1 MKKFFISALFL
12 SGFLGFAQST
22 MTPLDPMQDK
32 DLMTW
37 YHKDFATTHIYGVN
51 TQNAYKFL
59 DSKGLKPKKVIVA
72 VLDSGV
78 QIDHPALKNNLWT
91 NPNEVPGNGKDDDK
105 NGYIDDVHGWD
116 FIGGK
121 NGEVGADNLEI
132 TRVIRQFKD
141 IFEGPDTAKNKA
153 NQAKMPEDFAMYL
166 KSKADFDKKGPD
178 AKRNYET
185 YKKISEMTPSIIALL
200 NGKNLT
206 PENVAKITPT
216 TPEGMMGSQILS
228 SIIKDPAIAGK
239 SPAEVQTYLDAQ
251 MKEALDYYEPQATK
265 QYNLDFDPRSIVG
278 DDYSNINEKYYGNN
292 HYQGPDALHGT
303 HVAGIIAGMP
313 NGNEIQYGVGS
324 KVAQIMTIRAVPDG
338 DERDKDIANGIFY
351 AVNNGAKI
359 VNMSF
364 GKSVSPGKKKV
375 WEAFKYAQDK
385 GVLLVHAAGNDNED
399 IQKSDNFPTNFK
411 KLDDPKSFLTNV
423 ITVGASTNDD
433 AHLRASFSNY
443 NGKMVDVFAPGEK
456 IYSSVAGNKYQYL
469 AGTSMATPVVAG
481 SAAILLAYMP
491 NLTPAELIESFEKT
505 VNKSTVNAEIKD
517 EPNETFDKIS
527 VSGGVI
533 DVYKAAVYAYDHF
546 YKKTDQKMQTKKNST
561 KRNSKVKKSTK

>member
-12 SGFLGFAQST
+12 SGFLGLAQST
-22 MTPLDPMQDK
+22 TKALDPMHDK

-37 YHKDFATTHIYGVN
+37 YHKDFATTHVYGVN

-59 DSKGLKPKKVIVA
+59 NSKGLKPRTVVVA

-78 QIDHPALKNNLWT
+78 QIDHPAIKNNIWT

-121 NGEVGADNLEI
+121 NGEVSADNLEI
-132 TRVIRQFKD
+132 TRVVRQYKD
-141 IFEGPDTAKNKA
+141 VFEGPDTVKNKE
-153 NQAKMPEDFAMYL
+153 NQAKMPEDFAMYM
-166 KSKADFDKKGPD
+166 KSKNLYTKNGLE
-178 AKRNYET
+178 AKQQYENY
-185 YKKISEMTPSIIALL
+185 KRINSLIPSMVKLL

-206 PENVAKITPT
+206 PENIAAIKPATQ
-216 TPEGMMGSQILS
+216 EEAMGANILS
-228 SIIKDPAIAGK
+228 NISKDPAVAGK
-239 SPAEVQTYLDAQ
+239 SSEEVQKYLEDQ
-251 MKEALDYYEPQATK
+251 MKQALDYYEPQATK

-292 HYQGPDALHGT
+292 HYEGPDALHGT
-303 HVAGIIAGMP
+303 HVSGIIAGQP
-313 NGNEIQYGVGS
+313 NGNEIQYGVAG
-324 KVAQIMTIRAVPDG
+324 KVAKIMVIRAVPDG
-338 DERDKDIANGIFY
+338 DERDKDIANGIYY

-364 GKSVSPGKKKV
+364 GKAVSPGKEKV

-399 IQKSDNFPTNFK
+399 LEKSDNFPTNFK
-411 KLDDPKSFLTNV
+411 NITDPLPFLNNV
-423 ITVGASTNDD
+423 ITVGASTNDN
-433 AHLRASFSNY
+433 AHLRADFSNY
-443 NGKMVDVFAPGEK
+443 NGKMVDVFAPGK
-456 IYSSVAGNKYQYL
+456 DIYSSVAGNKYQYL

-491 NLTPAELIESFEKT
+491 NLTPAQIIESFEKT

-517 EPNETFDKIS
+517 APEETFDKIS

-533 DVYKAAVYAYDHF
+533 DVYKAAVYAYGHF
-546 YKKTDQKMQTKKNST
+546 YNKIQVKTPDKNKLMKRKMKLKK
-561 KRNSKVKKSTK
+561 

>member
-12 SGFLGFAQST
+12 SGYLSFAQST
-22 MTPLDPMQDK
+22 AKSVDPMQDK

-37 YHKDFATTHIYGVN
+37 YHKDFATTHVYGVN
-51 TQNAYKFL
+51 TLNAYKFL

-78 QIDHPALKNNLWT
+78 QIDHPAIKNNIWT
-91 NPNEVPGNGKDDDK
+91 NPNEIPGNGKDDDK
-105 NGYIDDVHGWD
+105 NGYVDDIHGWD

-121 NGEVGADNLEI
+121 NGEVSADNLEI
-132 TRVIRQFKD
+132 TRVVRQYKD
-141 IFEGPDTAKNKA
+141 VFEGPDTAINKE
-153 NQAKMPEDFAMYL
+153 NQLKMPEEFAMYL
-166 KSKADFDKKGPD
+166 KSKEEFDKKGPE
-178 AKRNYET
+178 AKQNYET
-185 YKKISEMTPSIIALL
+185 YLKINSLIPTMLQLL

-206 PENVAKITPT
+206 AENVAAIKPT
-216 TPEGMMGSQILS
+216 TQDEKISANVLAQVV
-228 SIIKDPAIAGK
+228 KDPAVAGK
-239 SPAEVQTYLDAQ
+239 SSADFKKYMDGE
-251 MKEALDYYEPQATK
+251 MKQALDQFEPQATK

-292 HYQGPDALHGT
+292 HYEGPDALHGT
-303 HVAGIIAGMP
+303 HVSGIIAGEP
-313 NGNEIQYGVGS
+313 NGKEIQYGVGYR
-324 KVAQIMTIRAVPDG
+324 VAKIMVIRAVPDG
-338 DERDKDIANGIFY
+338 DERDKDIANGIYY

-364 GKSVSPGKKKV
+364 GKPVSPGKKKV
-375 WEAFKYAQDK
+375 WEAFKYAEDK

-399 IQKSDNFPTNFK
+399 LEKSDNYPTNFK
-411 KLDDPKSFLTNV
+411 NQTDAKPFLNNV
-423 ITVGASTNDD
+423 ITVGASTNDN

-491 NLTPAELIESFEKT
+491 NLTPPQLIESFEKT
-505 VNKSTVNAEIKD
+505 VNKSTVNADIKD
-517 EPNETFDKIS
+517 APAETFDKIS

-533 DVYKAAVYAYDHF
+533 DVYKAAVYAYNHF
-546 YKKTDQKMQTKKNST
+546 YKKMPEKSVHKRKKM
-561 KRNSKVKKSTK
+561 KRNKIYK